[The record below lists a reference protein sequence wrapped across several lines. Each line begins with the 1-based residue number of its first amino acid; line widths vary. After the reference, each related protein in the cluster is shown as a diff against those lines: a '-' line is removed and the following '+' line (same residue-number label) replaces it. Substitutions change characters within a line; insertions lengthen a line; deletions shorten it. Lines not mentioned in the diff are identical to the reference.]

1 MTDREAMKM
10 ALEAL
15 EWITKV
21 NAMDYEYQRKAY
33 EPIEALRQ
41 ALAQPEQPILIC
53 TNCGADR
60 SKEGCKGE
68 RTWCPFAG
76 KAQTEQDHLSDA
88 MSVLADVNAD
98 LIAEAKLAQ
107 PEQELGA
114 YDVPTCKTHPDAPHG
129 FDRFSSHNQD
139 RYVCLC
145 EGWSPCD
152 MGVLCLDCRP
162 RNADG
167 SCPDTPLRKN
177 NDKR

>member
-1 MTDREAMKM
+1 MTDLHKAARYAREVLDYVDRFLIMN
-10 ALEAL
+10 
-15 EWITKV
+15 KV
-21 NAMDYEYQRKAY
+21 IREELVK
-33 EPIEALRQ
+33 
-41 ALAQPEQPILIC
+41 
-53 TNCGADR
+53 
-60 SKEGCKGE
+60 
-68 RTWCPFAG
+68 
-76 KAQTEQDHLSDA
+76 DA
-88 MSVLADVNAD
+88 IAD
-98 LIAEAKLAQ
+98 LDKALAQ

-167 SCPDTPLRKN
+167 NCPDASLRKN